1 MTDLNAMTFDEFKEH
16 MQKAL
21 ADYES
26 DANHDAD
33 MIHFMDGTQT
43 VPLGD
48 WFEWFACNAGLM

>member
-1 MTDLNAMTFDEFKEH
+1 MTDLNAMTFSEFKDH

-21 ADYES
+21 TDYEN
-26 DANHDAD
+26 DANHDPD

-43 VPLGD
+43 VRLGD